1 MKHRYLAIF
10 LILSVVGTAAY
21 AGDKKDDKGGK
32 NYFIGAGLGAMTV
45 FNDGMNS
52 PTLNIYIQG
61 GKYITPTWGVRGA
74 LSGIW
79 QSLEEQSTG
88 YSKYCKKFGELNL
101 DAMLNLN
108 SLFGNKNI
116 ERAVDVYLFAG
127 PTLSISS
134 AVSGTIS
141 YSATESV
148 SSSSSSTSAVSSES
162 TSSSGT
168 TTSTTGSTSTITYSP
183 SYGYEYGDAKLRVGA
198 TVGLGL
204 GFNINTKW
212 AITAEARLAVTPSI
226 FGQMS
231 DCRKAEATGRLNI
244 GFIYT
249 IGGKNFK
256 TSPDIDID
264 ALNDEI
270 NRCREAMNKAQ
281 QDAAAARNAAANA
294 KPEVREVVK
303 EKPVTAFAVFF
314 KIGRSEVS
322 SEGKVQIQLAAKLMK
337 QNPDKKYKVSGYAD
351 KATGSAATNQKL
363 TDKRAKAVYDAL
375 VAEGV
380 SESQLEIVSNG
391 GTDNMFGSN
400 ELNRVV
406 ITE

>member
-1 MKHRYLAIF
+1 MKYRFLAIF
-10 LILSVVGTAAY
+10 LLMAVVGTAAY
-21 AGDKKDDKGGK
+21 ADDKKGDKGGK

-74 LSGIW
+74 LSGLW
-79 QSLEEQSTG
+79 QSLEEQSSG
-88 YSKYCKKFGELNL
+88 YYKYCKKFGELNL

-127 PTLSISS
+127 PTLSLSS
-134 AVSGTIS
+134 AVSG
-141 YSATESV
+141 SV
-148 SSSSSSTSAVSSES
+148 VYNASSSSSTS
-162 TSSSGT
+162 TTTGT
-168 TTSTTGSTSTITYSP
+168 TSEGYSYTQNTTTYTISYDP
-183 SYGYEYGDAKLRVGA
+183 EYGYEYGNAKLRVGA
-198 TVGLGL
+198 TVGIGL
-204 GFNINTKW
+204 GFNINTSW

-231 DCRKAEATGRLNI
+231 DCRKAEATGRLNV

-256 TSPDIDID
+256 TAPDIDID

-314 KIGRSEVS
+314 KIGRSEITAQD
-322 SEGKVQIQLAAKLMK
+322 KVNIGLAAKIIK
-337 QNPDKKYKVSGYAD
+337 QNPDKKYKVSAYAD
-351 KATGSAATNQKL
+351 KATGSAATNQRL
-363 TDKRAKAVYDAL
+363 TDARAKAVYDAL

-391 GTDNMFGSN
+391 GTDNMFGTN

>member
-1 MKHRYLAIF
+1 MKYRIIALF
-10 LILSVVGTAAY
+10 LLVATVGTAAY
-21 AGDKKDDKGGK
+21 ADDKDKGGK
-32 NYFIGAGLGAMTV
+32 NYFVGAGIGAMTV

-52 PTLNIYIQG
+52 PTLNIDVMF
-61 GKYITPTWGVRGA
+61 GKYITPTWGVRA
-74 LSGIW
+74 AISGIW
-79 QSLEEQSTG
+79 QSLEEQETG
-88 YSKYCKKFGELNL
+88 YYKYCKKFGELNL
-101 DAMLNLN
+101 DAILNLN
-108 SLFGNKNI
+108 SLFGNKNV
-116 ERAVDVYLFAG
+116 ERAIDVYLFAG
-127 PTLSISS
+127 PTLNISS
-134 AVSGTIS
+134 AVSMNTS
-141 YSATESV
+141 YTL
-148 SSSSSSTSAVSSES
+148 SS
-162 TSSSGT
+162 T
-168 TTSTTGSTSTITYSP
+168 TTSSPSSVTTSSTDQTITIETESEVTDV
-183 SYGYEYGDAKLRVGA
+183 SYNFESSGAKVRIGA

-204 GFNINTKW
+204 AYNINTKW
-212 AITAEARLAVTPSI
+212 AVNLEARLGVTPSI
-226 FGQMS
+226 FGNGS
-231 DCRKAEATGRLNI
+231 DCRKAEATGRLNV

-256 TSPDIDID
+256 TTPDIDID

-303 EKPVTAFAVFF
+303 EMPVTAFAIFF
-314 KIGRSEVS
+314 KIGRSDIS
-322 SEGKVQIQLAAKLMK
+322 AKDKVNIQLAAKLMK
-337 QNPDKKYKVSGYAD
+337 QNPDKKYKVQGYAD
-351 KATGSAATNQKL
+351 KATGSASFNQKL